1 MSDAERRDAPDAPP
15 IMPVLPEGI
24 GMSFDEVRKLI
35 QEKNEIKNVHKDD
48 PIFVALTIA
57 NAHLAAVERLHQR
70 HSKALTELMSRETA
84 THTEAVAKNVAALSE
99 KLSGVTVENIGHVV
113 TQFQTA
119 LTSFRTTLFICTG
132 LALFS
137 ALLMLGAAWWRA

>member
-1 MSDAERRDAPDAPP
+1 MSDAERRGAPDAPP

-24 GMSFDEVRKLI
+24 GLSLDEVRALI
-35 QEKNEIKNVHKDD
+35 EQRNHVRVEADD
-48 PIFVALTIA
+48 PILVALTIA
-57 NAHLAAVERLHQR
+57 NAHLTAVEKLHQLHR
-70 HSKALTELMSRETA
+70 KALTELMSRETA
-84 THTEAVAKNVAALSE
+84 THTESVAKNIAALSE

>member
-1 MSDAERRDAPDAPP
+1 MSEMGRRDAPDAPP
-15 IMPVLPEGI
+15 VMPVLPEGI
-24 GMSFDEVRKLI
+24 GMSLEEVRDLI
-35 QEKNEIKNVHKDD
+35 EKKHELKNVSLDD

-84 THTEAVAKNVAALSE
+84 THTESVAKNVAALSE
-99 KLSGVTVENIGHVV
+99 KLSGVTVENIGSVV
-113 TQFQTA
+113 TQFQSA
-119 LTSFRTTLFICTG
+119 LASFRTTLFICTG

>member
-1 MSDAERRDAPDAPP
+1 MNEAEGRDAPDAPP
-15 IMPVLPEGI
+15 AMPVLPEGI
-24 GMSFDEVRKLI
+24 GLSLDEVRDLI
-35 QEKNEIKNVHKDD
+35 EQRNHVRVEVDD
-48 PIFVALTIA
+48 PILVALTIA
-57 NAHLAAVERLHQR
+57 NAHLTAVEKLHQLHR
-70 HSKALTELMSRETA
+70 KALTELMSRETA
-84 THTEAVAKNVAALSE
+84 THTESVAKNVAALSE

>member
-15 IMPVLPEGI
+15 DMPVLPEGI
-24 GMSFDEVRKLI
+24 GLSLDEVRDLI
-35 QEKNEIKNVHKDD
+35 EQRNHVRVDVDD
-48 PIFVALTIA
+48 PILVALTIA
-57 NAHLAAVERLHQR
+57 NAHLTAVERLHQR

-84 THTEAVAKNVAALSE
+84 THTEAVAKNVEALSRQ
-99 KLSGVTVENIGHVV
+99 LSGVTVENIGRVV
-113 TQFQTA
+113 TNFQSA
-119 LTSFRTTLFICTG
+119 LASFRTTLFICTG

>member
-1 MSDAERRDAPDAPP
+1 MNEAERRDAPDAPP
-15 IMPVLPEGI
+15 AMPVLPEAI
-24 GMSFDEVRKLI
+24 GLSLDEVRDLI
-35 QEKNEIKNVHKDD
+35 EQRNHVRVEADD
-48 PIFVALTIA
+48 PILVALTIA

-113 TQFQTA
+113 TQFQSA
-119 LTSFRTTLFICTG
+119 LASFRTTLLICTG

>member
-1 MSDAERRDAPDAPP
+1 MSETEKRDAPDAPP
-15 IMPVLPEGI
+15 VMPVLPEGI
-24 GMSFDEVRKLI
+24 GLSLDEVRALI
-35 QEKNEIKNVHKDD
+35 EERNKIKVSKDD
-48 PIFVALTIA
+48 PILVALTIA

>member
-1 MSDAERRDAPDAPP
+1 MSDAERRGAPDAPP
-15 IMPVLPEGI
+15 IMPVLPEGV
-24 GMSFDEVRKLI
+24 GLSLDEVRALI
-35 QEKNEIKNVHKDD
+35 EQRNHVRVEADD
-48 PIFVALTIA
+48 PILVALTIA
-57 NAHLAAVERLHQR
+57 NAHLTAVEKLHQLHR
-70 HSKALTELMSRETA
+70 KALTELMSRETA

>member
-1 MSDAERRDAPDAPP
+1 MSDAERRGAPDAPP
-15 IMPVLPEGI
+15 IMPVLPEGV
-24 GMSFDEVRKLI
+24 GLSLDEVRALI
-35 QEKNEIKNVHKDD
+35 EQRNHVRVEADD
-48 PIFVALTIA
+48 PILVALTIA
-57 NAHLAAVERLHQR
+57 NAHLTAVEKLHQLHR
-70 HSKALTELMSRETA
+70 KALTELMSRETA

-137 ALLMLGAAWWRA
+137 ALLMLGAAWWRV

>member
-15 IMPVLPEGI
+15 VMPVLPEGI
-24 GMSFDEVRKLI
+24 GLSLDEVRALI
-35 QEKNEIKNVHKDD
+35 EQRNHVRVEADD
-48 PIFVALTIA
+48 PILVALTIA
-57 NAHLAAVERLHQR
+57 NAHLTAVEKLHQLHR
-70 HSKALTELMSRETA
+70 KALTELMSRETA

>member
-15 IMPVLPEGI
+15 DMPVLPEGI
-24 GMSFDEVRKLI
+24 GLSLDEVRDLI
-35 QEKNEIKNVHKDD
+35 EQRNHVRVDVDD
-48 PIFVALTIA
+48 PILVALTIA
-57 NAHLAAVERLHQR
+57 NAHLTAVERLHQR

-84 THTEAVAKNVAALSE
+84 THTEAVAKNVETLSRQ
-99 KLSGVTVENIGHVV
+99 LSGVTVENIGHVV
-113 TQFQTA
+113 TQFQSA
-119 LTSFRTTLFICTG
+119 LASFRTTLFICTG

>member
-1 MSDAERRDAPDAPP
+1 MSDAERRGAPDAPP

-24 GMSFDEVRKLI
+24 GLSLDEVRALI
-35 QEKNEIKNVHKDD
+35 EQRNHVRVEADD
-48 PIFVALTIA
+48 PILVALTIA
-57 NAHLAAVERLHQR
+57 NAHLTAVEKLHQLHR
-70 HSKALTELMSRETA
+70 KALTELMSRETA
-84 THTEAVAKNVAALSE
+84 THTGSVAKNVAALSE

>member
-1 MSDAERRDAPDAPP
+1 MSDAERRGAPDAPP

-24 GMSFDEVRKLI
+24 GLSLDEVRALI
-35 QEKNEIKNVHKDD
+35 EQRNHVRVEADD
-48 PIFVALTIA
+48 PILVALTIA
-57 NAHLAAVERLHQR
+57 NAHLTAVEKLHQLHR
-70 HSKALTELMSRETA
+70 KALTELMSRETA

>member
-15 IMPVLPEGI
+15 VMPVLPEGI
-24 GMSFDEVRKLI
+24 GLSLDEVRALI
-35 QEKNEIKNVHKDD
+35 EQRNHVRVEADD
-48 PIFVALTIA
+48 PILVALTIA
-57 NAHLAAVERLHQR
+57 NAHLTAVEKLHQLHR
-70 HSKALTELMSRETA
+70 KALTELMSRETA
-84 THTEAVAKNVAALSE
+84 THTESVAKNVAALSE

>member
-15 IMPVLPEGI
+15 VMPVLPEGI
-24 GMSFDEVRKLI
+24 GLSLDEVRKLI
-35 QEKNEIKNVHKDD
+35 EEKNEINVAPDD
-48 PIFVALTIA
+48 PILVALTIA
-57 NAHLAAVERLHQR
+57 NAHLTAVEKLHQLHR
-70 HSKALTELMSRETA
+70 KALTELMSRETA

-113 TQFQTA
+113 TQFQSA
-119 LTSFRTTLFICTG
+119 LASFRTTLLICTG

>member
-1 MSDAERRDAPDAPP
+1 MSDAERRDSPDAPP
-15 IMPVLPEGI
+15 VMPVLPEGI
-24 GMSFDEVRKLI
+24 GMSLDEVRKLI
-35 QEKNEIKNVHKDD
+35 EEKNEINVAPDD
-48 PIFVALTIA
+48 PILVALTIA

-84 THTEAVAKNVAALSE
+84 THTESVAKSVAALSE

-113 TQFQTA
+113 TQFQSA
-119 LTSFRTTLFICTG
+119 LASFRTTLFICTG

-137 ALLMLGAAWWRA
+137 ALLMLGAVLWRA

>member
-1 MSDAERRDAPDAPP
+1 MSDAERRGAPDAPP

-24 GMSFDEVRKLI
+24 GLSLDEVRALI
-35 QEKNEIKNVHKDD
+35 EQRNHVRVEADD
-48 PIFVALTIA
+48 PILVALTIA
-57 NAHLAAVERLHQR
+57 NAHLTAVEKLHQLHR
-70 HSKALTELMSRETA
+70 KALTELMSRETA
-84 THTEAVAKNVAALSE
+84 THTESVAKNVAALSE

>member
-1 MSDAERRDAPDAPP
+1 MSEAERRDAPDAPSV
-15 IMPVLPEGI
+15 MPVLPEGI
-24 GMSFDEVRKLI
+24 GMSLDEVRALI
-35 QEKNEIKNVHKDD
+35 EEKNEINVAPDD
-48 PIFVALTIA
+48 PILVALTIA

-84 THTEAVAKNVAALSE
+84 THTEAVAKNVEALSE
-99 KLSGVTVENIGHVV
+99 KLSGVTVENIGRVV
-113 TQFQTA
+113 TQFQSA
-119 LTSFRTTLFICTG
+119 LASFRTTLFICTG

>member
-1 MSDAERRDAPDAPP
+1 MSDAERRGAPDAPP

-24 GMSFDEVRKLI
+24 GLSLDEVRALI
-35 QEKNEIKNVHKDD
+35 EQRNHVRVEADD
-48 PIFVALTIA
+48 PILVALTIA
-57 NAHLAAVERLHQR
+57 NAHLTAVENLHQLHR
-70 HSKALTELMSRETA
+70 KALTELMSRETA
-84 THTEAVAKNVAALSE
+84 THTESVAKNVAALSE